1 MAAIALPAF
10 DPVALSLFG
19 LKVHWYGLLWALGI
33 LQFYWVCRLLGQP
46 LAGGAPVARV
56 ADSLVFWVVLG
67 GFLGGRI
74 GYVLIYGTGQLA
86 EDPLWAFRVWEG
98 GMSFHGGLVG
108 AATGVYVTSR
118 HEPDVGLLRLADLA
132 ALGTPLGL
140 ALGRLGNLI
149 NGELWGRPSGQPW
162 AVTHPAAGEGPR
174 HPSQVYELLGEG
186 LLLFAVLYA
195 MLRLRPAV
203 PGLLASAFVCGYAL
217 VRFALEFF
225 REPDAHIGYLALGLT
240 AGQWL
245 SVPMLAAGL
254 ALLAVSLARR

>member
-10 DPVALSLFG
+10 DPVAFSLMG

-33 LQFYWVCRLLGQP
+33 LQFYWLCRWLGGP
-46 LAGGAPVARV
+46 LAGGAPIGRV
-56 ADSLVFWVVLG
+56 VDNLAFWVVVG

-74 GYVLIYGTGQLA
+74 GYVLIYGAGQLA
-86 EDPLWAFRVWEG
+86 EDPLWALRVWEG

-108 AATGVYVTSR
+108 AAAGVYAASR
-118 HEPDVGLLRLADLA
+118 QEKDVGLLRLADIA

-149 NGELWGRPSGQPW
+149 NGELWGRPSDVPW
-162 AVTHPAAGEGPR
+162 AVTHPAAGSDPR

-186 LLLFAVLYA
+186 LLLFAVLFL
-195 MLRLRPAV
+195 MLRLRPTV
-203 PGLLASAFVCGYAL
+203 PGLLAAAFVCGYAL

-245 SVPMLAAGL
+245 SLPMLAAGL
-254 ALLAVSLARR
+254 ALLFLSLARR